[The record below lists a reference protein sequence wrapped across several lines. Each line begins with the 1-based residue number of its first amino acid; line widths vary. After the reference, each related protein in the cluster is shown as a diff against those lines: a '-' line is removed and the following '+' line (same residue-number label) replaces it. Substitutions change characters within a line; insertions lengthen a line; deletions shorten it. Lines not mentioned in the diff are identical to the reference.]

1 MARTTIAVQQRSRR
15 TFWRRVNPLGIGVLF
30 VPYLVTLLNSV
41 LMGVRTTLALQAV
54 AKNDGVAAVSTSA
67 ADSVN
72 GMQFQNDG
80 TVELI
85 FFNSSGGTRTV
96 TVRSV
101 ACSHGR
107 TSDRVYAQLNT
118 NTSKLGPFDP
128 ALFNQANGMV
138 NVDIDSATGVTVA
151 ALQNAGLKQ

>member
-15 TFWRRVNPLGIGVLF
+15 TFWRKVNPLGIGVLF

-54 AKNDGVAAVSTSA
+54 AKNDGVRRGLAPVAT
-67 ADSVN
+67 DSVN

-80 TVELI
+80 TVELTYL
-85 FFNSSGGTRTV
+85 NNSGGTRTV
-96 TVRSV
+96 TIRSV

-107 TSDRVYAQLNT
+107 SVPTSSSQ
-118 NTSKLGPFDP
+118 
-128 ALFNQANGMV
+128 
-138 NVDIDSATGVTVA
+138 
-151 ALQNAGLKQ
+151 